1 MGSLFKAQPACIMK
15 ENNLNIQDL
24 QQRIA
29 VYEDETAY
37 KQLFFHLFPSLQ
49 NFAYSIIKSREQAEE
64 IASDIFITVWMKRS
78 SLMSIENLK
87 LYLFISVRNASVK
100 KLNQEKKKADGL
112 FLDEMAVEFISD
124 YANPEESMV
133 FNEIEKKIKSA
144 IRELPPR
151 CQLIYK
157 LAKEENMRYKD
168 ISQLLDLSIKTI
180 DNQLAIA
187 VKKIA
192 SVVKFEKEK
201 K

>member
-1 MGSLFKAQPACIMK
+1 MK
-15 ENNLNIQDL
+15 ESNLNIQDL

-49 NFAYSIIKSREQAEE
+49 NFAYSIVKSREQAEE
-64 IASDIFITVWMKRS
+64 VASDIFINIWMKRA
-78 SLMSIENLK
+78 SLLKIDNLK
-87 LYLFISVRNASVK
+87 LYLFVSVKNASLK
-100 KLNQEKKKADGL
+100 KLNQERKRGESLL
-112 FLDEMAVEFISD
+112 FDELAVEFISD
-124 YANPEESMV
+124 YGNPEESMV
-133 FNEIEKKIKSA
+133 CSETERKIRSA
-144 IRELPPR
+144 IRGLPPR

-168 ISQLLDLSIKTI
+168 ISQLLDLSVKTI

-187 VKKIA
+187 VKRIA
-192 SVVKFEKEK
+192 TVVKLEKEK

>member
-1 MGSLFKAQPACIMK
+1 MK
-15 ENNLNIQDL
+15 ESNLNIQDL
-24 QQRIA
+24 QHRIA

-49 NFAYSIIKSREQAEE
+49 NFAYSITKSREQAEE
-64 IASDIFITVWMKRS
+64 ITSDIFITLWMKRS
-78 SLMSIENLK
+78 SLMNIENLK

-100 KLNQEKKKADGL
+100 KLKQERRKKEEL
-112 FLDEMAVEFISD
+112 FLDQLAVEFISD

-133 FNEIEKKIKSA
+133 FNETEKKIKTA

-168 ISQLLDLSIKTI
+168 ISQLLGLSIKTI

-192 SVVKFEKEK
+192 SVLRLEKENQK
-201 K
+201 G

>member
-1 MGSLFKAQPACIMK
+1 MK
-15 ENNLNIQDL
+15 EGNLNIQDL
-24 QQRIA
+24 QHRIA
-29 VYEDETAY
+29 IYEDETAY

-49 NFAYSIIKSREQAEE
+49 NFAYSIVKSREHAEE
-64 IASDIFITVWMKRS
+64 ITSDVFIMVWMKRA

-87 LYLFISVRNASVK
+87 LYLFICVRNACIK
-100 KLNQEKKKADGL
+100 KLNQDKKRGENL
-112 FLDEMAVEFISD
+112 FLDELAVEFISD

-133 FNEIEKKIKSA
+133 FNETEKKIKSA
-144 IRELPPR
+144 IRDLPPR